1 MNRSYVKKSLPFFL
15 QKAYVCIVLAMTAT
29 FTGCK
34 PNVETPAV
42 TRFTVVFSVDGING
56 TLEAKVDG
64 NKINSG
70 DQIEKGKT
78 VIFTAVPSN
87 SATHEVNIWTVSGGA
102 FEPGTGENRSTTAS
116 LKVTDMAV
124 VKVSFKQK
132 DAPPPVQYK
141 VTLEKTV
148 GGNVEV
154 IPKLPGSGMVN
165 ENTEL
170 TFTAHKL
177 DGYKFVK
184 WEEDEADTGVT
195 ESTYKLTVTQT
206 VRVKAIFEED
216 GTPITKHTVMLTPPV
231 NGIVTSVPE
240 IPSDNQVAKG
250 TEITFTAIA
259 DSGYAVETWM
269 VSPNDALKMGGTKG
283 SLTAMVTITADTT
296 VNVTFKPSEA
306 APLPKHTV
314 TFGVDGDYGTLSA
327 TLNGKPFTGGDVEQ
341 GKTVDFTA
349 EPHPNYAVAGWT
361 LDGTAVNGIAPTY
374 SLTVNKSATVK
385 VKFQPALTDQ
395 QKVEAAKEALQL
407 HFQNGD
413 TADSI
418 TAHHLSLPWKG
429 LHATSIRWQS
439 SNENIIKT
447 HGGSITHPA
456 EDTPVTLTA
465 TITKGTASTTKT
477 FLVTVR
483 GTNREVVIRAAKQA
497 VRRIPPVVAKDTSS
511 ISLPNK
517 ETVSIYSPVEVEVD
531 IEWKAEPDGV
541 IAVPSGTVT
550 PHETETKTVVLTA
563 TATKG
568 ITRASEEVTV
578 TVYPKNNATA
588 IKTVLDQIIKII
600 PDETGTDISLPL
612 SPSGYKL
619 TWSSSHDSI
628 LKVEGNSGCIKT
640 WDLIDRSVTLTATL
654 EDINTHETES
664 QTKTVTIKARKT
676 FGSHDS
682 DRPTYEFDGDK
693 LTLIDGDGQPA
704 AVYRVHIDTDN
715 KTITAALEQYAFN
728 GTLME
733 PDAAAQAEIAE
744 NTEGLA
750 IYFSIFAL
758 QQQNSVTLRDIR
770 TIIGENFGFPPL
782 TGTETDLIDLF
793 DSWFKKPL
801 SMTYDVFSKKTTEEQ
816 SDLLKK
822 ELKDIQSHFYKEY
835 GLPETMPL
843 AEAEA
848 KMNALTTAN
857 MTARFNR
864 AKKQHVYTYRI
875 EGARLHTNA
884 PYNSGLSW
892 YQQRGVYRFHTET
905 PADEIKE
912 VRLSGEERYNH
923 TLVNVMIRKEAHT
936 FSFKGLNKGNDS
948 YIAEEYGQNSTNK
961 KVTVTVL
968 SEDKTAHTLSVQ
980 ISGDIS
986 FTGDLTFSG
995 RSIPSHWYGF

>member
-15 QKAYVCIVLAMTAT
+15 RKAYVCIVLAMTAM

-34 PNVETPAV
+34 PNVEPPAV

-102 FEPGTGENRSTTAS
+102 FEPGTGGNRSTTAS
-116 LKVTDMAV
+116 LKVTDKAV

-154 IPKLPGSGMVN
+154 MPQLPDSGMVN

-184 WEEDEADTGVT
+184 WEEDETDTGVT

-231 NGIVTSVPE
+231 NGIVTSVPK

-259 DSGYAVETWM
+259 DSGYAVETWT

-349 EPHPNYAVAGWT
+349 EAHPNYAVAGWT
-361 LDGTAVNGIAPTY
+361 LDGTAVNGMAPTY

-395 QKVEAAKEALQL
+395 QKVEEAKEALQL

-418 TAHHLSLPWKG
+418 TAHRLSFPWKG

-439 SNENIIKT
+439 SDENIIKAPN
-447 HGGSITHPA
+447 GDITHPA

-465 TITKGTASTTKT
+465 TIAKGAASATKN
-477 FLVTVR
+477 FHVTVR
-483 GTNREVVIRAAKQA
+483 GTNREEVIRAAKQA
-497 VRRIPPVVAKDTSS
+497 VRRIPPVVAKGTS
-511 ISLPNK
+511 ISLPDK
-517 ETVSIYSPVEVEVD
+517 ETVSIYSAVEVD
-531 IEWKAEPDGV
+531 IKWKAEPEGV
-541 IAVPSGTVT
+541 IEVLSGTVNH
-550 PHETETKTVVLTA
+550 HETETKTVVLTA

-568 ITRASEEVTV
+568 SARASEAVTV
-578 TVYPKNNATA
+578 TVYPKNNTTA

-600 PDETGTDISLPL
+600 PDETDTDISLPS

-619 TWSSSHDSI
+619 TWLSSHDSI

-640 WDLIDRSVTLTATL
+640 WDLIDRPVTLTATL
-654 EDINTHETES
+654 KDTHTNETES

-676 FGSHDS
+676 FGSFYS
-682 DRPTYEFDGDK
+682 SGAIYKFDGDK
-693 LTLIDGDGQPA
+693 LTIIDGDGHPA
-704 AVYRVHIDTDN
+704 AVYRMHIDTDN
-715 KTITAALEQYAFN
+715 KTITAALEQYAVN

-744 NTEGLA
+744 QIERTA

-801 SMTYDVFSKKTTEEQ
+801 SMTYDVFSKKTVEEQ

-822 ELKDIQSHFYKEY
+822 GLKDIQSYFYEEY

-848 KMNALTTAN
+848 KTNALITAN

-884 PYNSGLSW
+884 LYNSGLSW
-892 YQQRGVYRFHTET
+892 YQQRGAYHFHTES
-905 PADEIKE
+905 PADEIKK
-912 VRLSGEERYNH
+912 VRLSGEEQYNH
-923 TLVNVMIRKEAHT
+923 TFVHVTIITGAHG
-936 FSFKGLNKGNDS
+936 FSFKGLNKGNNS
-948 YIAEEYGQNSTNK
+948 YTVESYDKDANGEKI
-961 KVTVTVL
+961 TVTVL
-968 SEDKTAHTLSVQ
+968 SEDKTAHTLSVR
-980 ISGDIS
+980 IDGDIS

>member
-15 QKAYVCIVLAMTAT
+15 RKAYVCIVLAMTAM

-34 PNVETPAV
+34 PNVEPPAV

-102 FEPGTGENRSTTAS
+102 FEPGTGGNRSTTAS
-116 LKVTDMAV
+116 LKVTDKAV

-154 IPKLPGSGMVN
+154 MPQLPDSGMVN

-184 WEEDEADTGVT
+184 WEEDETDTGVT

-231 NGIVTSVPE
+231 NGIVTSVPK

-259 DSGYAVETWM
+259 DSGYAVETWT

-418 TAHHLSLPWKG
+418 TAHRLSFPWKG

-439 SNENIIKT
+439 SDENIIKAPN
-447 HGGSITHPA
+447 GDITHPA
-456 EDTPVTLTA
+456 EDTSVTLMA
-465 TITKGTASTTKT
+465 TITKGAASATKT

-483 GTNREVVIRAAKQA
+483 GTNHEAVIRAAKQV
-497 VRRIPPVVAKDTSS
+497 VRQIPLVVTKDTSS
-511 ISLPNK
+511 ISLLNNL
-517 ETVSIYSPVEVEVD
+517 VEVD
-531 IEWKAEPDGV
+531 IEWKAEPEGV
-541 IAVPSGTVT
+541 IEVPSGTVT
-550 PHETETKTVVLTA
+550 HHETETKTVVLTA

-568 ITRASEEVTV
+568 SAKASEAVTV
-578 TVYPKNNATA
+578 TVYPKNNTTA

-600 PDETGTDISLPL
+600 PDETDTDISLPS

-640 WDLIDRSVTLTATL
+640 WDLIDRPVTLTATL
-654 EDINTHETES
+654 EDLNTPGTES
-664 QTKTVTIKARKT
+664 QTKTVTIKARKRWE
-676 FGSHDS
+676 HS
-682 DRPTYEFDGDK
+682 DNNGDAMLEFDGDK
-693 LTLIDGDGQPA
+693 LTIIDRNGQPA
-704 AVYRVHIDTDN
+704 AVYRVHINTDN
-715 KTITAALEQYAFN
+715 KTITAALEQYAVN

-733 PDAAAQAEIAE
+733 PDAAAQAKIAE
-744 NTEGLA
+744 NTEGFA

-793 DSWFKKPL
+793 DSWFKQPL
-801 SMTYDVFSKKTTEEQ
+801 SMTYDVFSQKTAEEQ
-816 SDLLKK
+816 SALLKK
-822 ELKDIQSHFYKEY
+822 ELKDIQSLFYKEY

-892 YQQRGVYRFHTET
+892 YQQRGAYRFHTET

-912 VRLSGEERYNH
+912 VRLSYEKKVNH
-923 TLVNVMIRKEAHT
+923 TNIYVNIETKHHGQS
-936 FSFKGLNKGNDS
+936 FFKGIIDGNGPYTAKESGRD
-948 YIAEEYGQNSTNK
+948 ATDK
-961 KVTVTVL
+961 KVTVTIL
-968 SEDKTAHTLSVQ
+968 SEDKTAHTLSVR

-986 FTGDLTFSG
+986 FEGTLTFYG
-995 RSIPSHWYGF
+995 RPIPSYWDGF